1 MTATTALSL
10 QQLADEQ
17 LAAAKAAS
25 SGRSA
30 QTVYGGSGRTL
41 RQTVLA
47 LTADHG
53 LDDHES
59 PGEAT
64 LLVLRG
70 RVQLRSVSSSVEG
83 STGDYLPIPHERHS
97 LAALEDSAVLLTVVA
112 KK

>member
-41 RQTVLA
+41 RQTLLA
-47 LTADHG
+47 LTAGHG

-70 RVQLRSVSSSVEG
+70 RVQLRAVSTSVEG
-83 STGDYLPIPHERHS
+83 GAGDYLAIPDERHS

-112 KK
+112 GK

>member
-1 MTATTALSL
+1 MTTSTALSL
-10 QQLADEQ
+10 HQLADE
-17 LAAAKAAS
+17 LITAAKAAS
-25 SGRSA
+25 AGRSA
-30 QTVYGGSGRTL
+30 RSVFGGSGKTL

-47 LTADHG
+47 LAADHG

-70 RVQLRSVSSSVEG
+70 RVRLDAPSGAVEG
-83 STGDYLPIPHERHS
+83 AAGDYLPIPEERHS

-112 KK
+112 K

>member
-70 RVQLRSVSSSVEG
+70 RVQLRSVSSSMEG